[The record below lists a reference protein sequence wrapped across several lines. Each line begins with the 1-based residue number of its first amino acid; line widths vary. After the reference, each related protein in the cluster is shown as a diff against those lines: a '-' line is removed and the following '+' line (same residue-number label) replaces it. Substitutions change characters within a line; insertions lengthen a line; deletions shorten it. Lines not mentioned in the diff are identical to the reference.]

1 MPKPVKYHTG
11 KFPPKNLDFER
22 LLPLVGDAR
31 EAVGRYDGLLYAIPN
46 SDVMLSPLTTQ
57 EAVLSSKIEGTRA
70 TMGDVLG
77 FEAGGIVD
85 DLDERM
91 RGDIQEVI
99 NYRAAM
105 REAGNLLKKMP
116 LCQRMIKQIHGI
128 LLDGVR
134 GHNKHRGKFRTIQ
147 NWIGS
152 SDNIEEAKF
161 VPIAPG
167 DPLTNGLDTWEKYI
181 HESKTDP
188 LIQLSLI
195 HVEFESLHPFID
207 GNGRIGRMIVPIY
220 LFEKKLL
227 HDPMFYVSAYLERNR
242 DEYYQ
247 RLRQVSSDDDWTGWC
262 EFFLT
267 AVREQAEDNEKKV
280 REILKLYEDSKSRV
294 IELTHSQHAIHALDY
309 IFDQPIFN
317 STSFKNGSG
326 IPDSTARRILTLF
339 IEDGLLRVAREQ
351 SGKRSRVLVFPEL
364 LNITEGKTIF

>member
-1 MPKPVKYHTG
+1 M
-11 KFPPKNLDFER
+11 
-22 LLPLVGDAR
+22 GDAR

-105 REAGNLLKKMP
+105 REAGKLLEKMP
-116 LCQRMIKQIHGI
+116 LCQRMLKQIHGT

-152 SDNIEEAKF
+152 SDNIDEAKF
-161 VPIAPG
+161 VPTAPG
-167 DPLTNGLDTWEKYI
+167 EPLTKGLDKWEKYI

-227 HDPMFYVSAYLERNR
+227 HTPMFYVSAYLERNR
-242 DEYYQ
+242 DEYYK
-247 RLRQVSSDDDWTGWC
+247 RLRQVSAKDDWTGWC

-267 AVREQAEDNEKKV
+267 AIREQSEENEKKV
-280 REILKLYEDSKSRV
+280 RQILKLYEDSKNRV

-326 IPDSTARRILTLF
+326 IPEATCRRILRLF
-339 IEDGLLRVAREQ
+339 QEDGLLRTVRERA
-351 SGKRSRVLVFPEL
+351 GNKPAILAFAEL
-364 LNITEGKTIF
+364 LNITEGKKLFADHE